1 MSRTIKLKEAVENTS
16 DSDYKEFNKQI
27 QLLIEDENEAIDGYV
42 EAIKV
47 LEDKMT
53 EGQNAEIHR
62 VMTHIINEEKE
73 HIKELKELKSKLEK

>member
-1 MSRTIKLKEAVENTS
+1 MSRTIKLKEAINNASE
-16 DSDYKEFNKQI
+16 SDYKEFNEQI
-27 QLLIEDENEAIDGYV
+27 SYLIKDEEEAIDGYV